1 MAVSSAFHGTSI
13 QGITTGR
20 RGVVPGGAADRRSIG
35 HGSIGHGG
43 IEHGDI
49 SQGGMGQGS
58 SRYGNVYPLN
68 ARRRTSATPQAPQG
82 ATGAVS
88 AGRAKQPPLRLTRRG
103 RFVFFGVPLILLA
116 AFILSLSGFLNA
128 PAKAADSA
136 DQLSVTP
143 TVSVT
148 VQPGESLWA
157 IAGSVAPERDP
168 RDVVADIVQLN
179 NLDAAGVMPGQ
190 QLFVPSK

>member
-1 MAVSSAFHGTSI
+1 MSASSAFQGTFV
-13 QGITTGR
+13 QGATNHHRSAGHNSAVD
-20 RGVVPGGAADRRSIG
+20 RGIMGQGAG
-35 HGSIGHGG
+35 HGS
-43 IEHGDI
+43 
-49 SQGGMGQGS
+49 
-58 SRYGNVYPLN
+58 SRHSNVYPIN
-68 ARRRTSATPQAPQG
+68 PGRNSSPASPARQG
-82 ATGAVS
+82 ARAVVS
-88 AGRAKQPPLRLTRRG
+88 AGRPKQPPLRLTRRG

-116 AFILSLSGFLNA
+116 AFILSFSGFLNA

-136 DQLSVTP
+136 DQLSLTP
-143 TVSVT
+143 TVTVT

-179 NLDAAGVMPGQ
+179 NLDAARVMPGQ

>member
-1 MAVSSAFHGTSI
+1 MSAASAIHGTFIHS
-13 QGITTGR
+13 
-20 RGVVPGGAADRRSIG
+20 VSE
-35 HGSIGHGG
+35 H
-43 IEHGDI
+43 HGDA
-49 SQGGMGQGS
+49 GR
-58 SRYGNVYPLN
+58 SR
-68 ARRRTSATPQAPQG
+68 A
-82 ATGAVS
+82 AVS
-88 AGRAKQPPLRLTRRG
+88 AGRPQQAGQPQKAGRPQAGQRKQEGQPPLRLTRRG

-116 AFILSLSGFLNA
+116 ALILSFSGFLNA

-179 NLDAAGVMPGQ
+179 NLDAARVMPGQ